1 MMMSCNLL
9 LNKIITKT
17 NKLIFLG
24 FSGILFSTSAL
35 ADYVINQPE
44 KLLPPI
50 AQWHGASEK
59 LINNNLSW
67 QTYAEHSDFN
77 STPSYV
83 DTISF
88 IEKLAAH
95 SPLIKLSYFGHSAL
109 GRKLPLVHVSS
120 NFADTSRLKLL
131 AQAGI
136 HSGEIDGKDA
146 GLMLLRDIA
155 LGKKSHVVDNVDLL
169 FIPIFNADG
178 HENSSKYNRVNQRGP
193 SNMGWRSTAQN
204 INLNRDYAK
213 AQSAEMKAMLT
224 LINQYKPSLYL
235 DLHVTDGVDYQY
247 DITYGTNGIHSY
259 SPAIAKWFNDFYRPT
274 LDADLTRMGH
284 IPGDLIFAKDN
295 RDIKKGI
302 SGWSA
307 TPRYSDGY
315 GAARHI
321 PTVLVENHSLKP
333 YKQRVL
339 GTYVLIESSLKL
351 LATKGEQL
359 AKAIAQDK
367 SSRPKKLPLNWDY
380 NKPHIVKFKGIEYQT
395 FNDEISGVSQ
405 VKWTGKAKMYD
416 MPWFNQDI
424 PMSVTKVPNAYW
436 IMPQHVQAIDVL
448 VQHGIKIERLTSPKT
463 LNLEQLTVVNE
474 TFGKRPYEGEMRT
487 SGEFKGTVKEI
498 TLPKGAVKVEMDQD
512 LGKLA
517 FVLLEPAAS
526 DSLFQWGFFNT
537 IFQRTEYIE
546 GYAVVPLAKEMLA
559 QSPEL
564 AKRFQEKLNTDKEFA
579 NNPNTRLQWFYRQ
592 SPFYDKNHG
601 VYPVLRQW

>member
-1 MMMSCNLL
+1 MNPILL
-9 LNKIITKT
+9 LNRVIIKT
-17 NKLIFLG
+17 NKLIYLG
-24 FSGILFSTSAL
+24 LTGILFSTPTL
-35 ADYVINQPE
+35 ADYKINQPE

-50 AQWHGASEK
+50 AQWHGKSEV
-59 LINNNLSW
+59 LISNNSPW
-67 QTYAEHSDFN
+67 QTYAEHSNFT
-77 STPSYV
+77 STPSYE

-88 IEKLAAH
+88 IEKLTAK
-95 SPLIKLSYFGHSAL
+95 SPLLKLSYFGKSAL
-109 GRKLPLVHVSS
+109 GRPLPLVHVSS
-120 NFADTSRLKLL
+120 NFNDSSRLKML

-155 LGKKSHVVDNVDLL
+155 FGKKSHIVDKVDLL
-169 FIPIFNADG
+169 FVPIFNADG

-213 AQSAEMKAMLT
+213 AQSPEMKAMLT
-224 LINQYKPSLYL
+224 MINQYQPSLYI

-247 DITYGTNGIHSY
+247 DITYGTNGTHSY
-259 SPAIAKWFNDFYRPT
+259 SPAIAHWFNQYYRPN
-274 LDADLTRMGH
+274 LDKDLSDMGH
-284 IPGDLIFAKDN
+284 VPGDLIFAKDN
-295 RDIKKGI
+295 RDIQKGI
-302 SGWSA
+302 NGWSA

-321 PTVLVENHSLKP
+321 PTVLVENHSLKS
-333 YKQRVL
+333 YRQRVL

-351 LATKGEQL
+351 LSQKGEMLTQ
-359 AKAIAQDK
+359 AIEQDK
-367 SSRPKKLPLNWDY
+367 KSRPTTLPLNWDY
-380 NKPHIVKFKGIEYQT
+380 NKPHNMQFKGIEYNT
-395 FNDEISGVSQ
+395 FKDEISGADQ
-405 VKWTGKAKMYD
+405 VKWTGKNKIYT
-416 MPWFNQDI
+416 MPWFNQDK
-424 PMSVTKVPNAYW
+424 PLLVTKLPKAYW
-436 IMPQHVQAIDVL
+436 IMPQHTQAIDVL
-448 VQHGIKIERLTSPKT
+448 IQHGIKIERLTSPKT
-463 LNLEQLTVVNE
+463 LSLEQSIVSNE
-474 TFGKRPYEGEMRT
+474 SFGKRPYEGEMRAN
-487 SGEFKGTVKEI
+487 GEFKTVTKNI
-498 TLPKGAVKVEMDQD
+498 TLPKGAVKIDLDQD

-546 GYAVVPLAKEMLA
+546 GYAVVPLAKKMLE

-564 AKRFQEKLNTDKEFA
+564 AKRFKEKLRLDENFA
-579 NNPNTRLQWFYRQ
+579 NNPNARLQWFYRQ